1 MYRSDLLDDYEM
13 VPFELPSCIYMPRE
27 VDAVLEEQY
36 FEDMTRGEEEVEE
49 KIEERVEG
57 VDNRQKDKYND
68 DEFYDDKYDS
78 KIRPRDVDRICRMI
92 ERNNPEIIRTMMRYG
107 VPYPVAIRLCRRIVR
122 ITLRYC

>member
-27 VDAVLEEQY
+27 IDAVLEDQY

-49 KIEERVEG
+49 
-57 VDNRQKDKYND
+57 VDNRQKNKYDDKD
-68 DEFYDDKYDS
+68 DDFYDDDKYDS
-78 KIRPRDVDRICRMI
+78 NIRPRDVDRICRMI
-92 ERNNPEIIRTMMRYG
+92 ERNHPEIIRTMMRYG